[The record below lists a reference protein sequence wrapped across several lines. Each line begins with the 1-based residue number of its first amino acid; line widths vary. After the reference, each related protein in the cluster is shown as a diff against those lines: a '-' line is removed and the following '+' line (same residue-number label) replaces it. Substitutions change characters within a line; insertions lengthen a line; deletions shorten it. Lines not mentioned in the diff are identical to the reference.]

1 MTRRSEPGLQ
11 TGRSGQLAMMPNPLT
26 RVPESPPPLLNNFRW
41 LLWLADLAMKCFFS
55 TPVSGTLQNT
65 WVTPATLGT
74 SYLAAIGLIAI
85 AVLCAT
91 DLSVDLGSWLVVL
104 IAVACGILAV
114 ACAAIAG
121 VGTLQRTLAS

>member
-1 MTRRSEPGLQ
+1 
-11 TGRSGQLAMMPNPLT
+11 
-26 RVPESPPPLLNNFRW
+26 
-41 LLWLADLAMKCFFS
+41 MKCFFS